1 MIQDNSW
8 FESQRQKFNDRLQ
21 NAINEEFS
29 RTHDLI
35 MENLVPKET
44 LKDKGTLRNINN
56 YRMKLW
62 CDVLSNTILNYQANN
77 ARPTEVADSA
87 LIEFDK
93 RFNQ

>member
-1 MIQDNSW
+1 MQQQDWQWKEEQKRVFLNNIQANYDRE
-8 FESQRQKFNDRLQ
+8 FEQIKEKL
-21 NAINEEFS
+21 II
-29 RTHDLI
+29 DL
-35 MENLVPKET
+35 KT
-44 LKDKGTLRNINN
+44 KDKGTIRNINN